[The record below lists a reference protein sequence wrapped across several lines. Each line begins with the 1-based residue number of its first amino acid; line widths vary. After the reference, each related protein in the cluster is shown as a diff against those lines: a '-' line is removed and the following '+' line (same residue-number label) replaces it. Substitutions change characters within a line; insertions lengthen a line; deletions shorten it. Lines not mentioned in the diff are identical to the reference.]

1 MSEHSVSPHSAAII
15 IVGSEIVEGTVR
27 DENGHWLTQR
37 LQDRGIWP
45 RMVVSISDDITL
57 IAQAVRSACASVNY
71 VVVSGGLGCTP
82 DDVTRVAV
90 ASAFGVPL
98 HVDAEQVD
106 MLEGKS
112 TWAHGELA
120 RAAATLPH
128 GGQIIVGHHDGVRGF
143 LIENVLVLPGNP
155 PEMQVMFEAFIR
167 DYPPP
172 AAPICRATL
181 SFAATEDAL
190 RATLGEFEAAFPD
203 VELGSYADP
212 MRAPSRV
219 TLVLRSRDQRM
230 LQDAC
235 AWFDRVGLRSREHA

>member
-1 MSEHSVSPHSAAII
+1 MSERSSSPHSAAII
-15 IVGSEIVEGTVR
+15 IVGSEIVEGTVA
-27 DENGHWLTQR
+27 DENGQWLTQR

-45 RMVVSISDDITL
+45 RMLVSISDEVAL

-98 HVDAEQVD
+98 RVDVEQVD
-106 MLEGKS
+106 ILERQS
-112 TWAHGELA
+112 AWAHGELA

-128 GGQIIVGHHDGVRGF
+128 GGQIIVGHDDGVRGF

-155 PEMQVMFEAFIR
+155 PEMQAMFESFIR
-167 DYPPP
+167 DHPPP
-172 AAPICRATL
+172 AAPICRTTL
-181 SFAATEDAL
+181 SFAGTEDAL
-190 RATLGEFEAAFPD
+190 RATLGEFELAFPE

-212 MRAPSRV
+212 TRAPARV
-219 TLVLRSRDQRM
+219 TLVLRSRDQR
-230 LQDAC
+230 LLFDAC
-235 AWFDRVGLRSREHA
+235 TWFDRAGLRSREYA